1 MGRESYRTR
10 GTTIN
15 SAQLEEERMR
25 GLDSRWRDAL
35 NTLPP
40 FSSLLFFQFL
50 FILNPRSPPSPLL
63 FSPFFRGPARYRRS
77 ISLPSGPSRCPVL
90 TRSSSPL
97 VHRAS
102 CTGSLARIHVHVICP
117 GSKKRALPPPDR
129 PRGQRPPSRG
139 AGSWPLGEPDARAAV
154 NQLPPFFPSSFL
166 LCQGTLPPE
175 HVPKSLTW

>member
-1 MGRESYRTR
+1 MEGRT
-10 GTTIN
+10 
-15 SAQLEEERMR
+15 QH
-25 GLDSRWRDAL
+25 
-35 NTLPP
+35 PP
-40 FSSLLFFQFL
+40 SLLFSSLLPIPFHSQ
-50 FILNPRSPPSPLL
+50 PPSPPPSPLL
-63 FSPFFRGPARYRRS
+63 FSPFFMGPARYRRS

-117 GSKKRALPPPDR
+117 GSKKRAHPPDR

-154 NQLPPFFPSSFL
+154 NQLPPFFSSSFL